1 MKKLTLLLL
10 ATMYF
15 ICASGVYIEAHF
27 CGGALS
33 SVSYFALHNN
43 ESCGCDDAAE
53 DMDCCEDILH
63 FYKVDAHQDA
73 SFVKS
78 SKVISF
84 ELIYLLKSIDLF
96 IQKLVVAKIDVFNA
110 HAPPPYLFAKAS
122 KLVVNSVFRI

>member
-1 MKKLTLLLL
+1 MKKLTLLLS

-122 KLVVNSVFRI
+122 KLIVNSVFRI

>member
-1 MKKLTLLLL
+1 MKKLTLLLS

-84 ELIYLLKSIDLF
+84 ELIYLLQSIDLF

>member
-1 MKKLTLLLL
+1 
-10 ATMYF
+10 MYF

-53 DMDCCEDILH
+53 DMDCCKDILH

-84 ELIYLLKSIDLF
+84 ELIYLLQSIDLF

>member
-33 SVSYFALHNN
+33 SVSYFALNNN
-43 ESCGCDDAAE
+43 ESCGCDDTAE

-73 SFVKS
+73 SFVKA

-84 ELIYLLKSIDLF
+84 ELIYLLQSIDLF